1 MLEKSLKW
9 ASVVSGQKLVT
20 ELLEFKFLWAW
31 GFHWASLFCCP
42 WFLKRK
48 FSSSFASFAKPANHH
63 HSTVKRPR
71 KINLKT
77 PYKVNCVVRP
87 DCLFICLFAQ
97 SEFII
102 QFRYRYLVEG
112 LYFMNYF
119 FSFQI
124 KFVLYYCYSAM
135 IFKTVTRQSFF
146 LF

>member
-1 MLEKSLKW
+1 MGVRSQWAKACDRIAGIQIFVSL
-9 ASVVSGQKLVT
+9 
-20 ELLEFKFLWAW
+20 
-31 GFHWASLFCCP
+31 GFYWASLFCCP

-87 DCLFICLFAQ
+87 DCLFICLKAQ

-146 LF
+146 CSSG